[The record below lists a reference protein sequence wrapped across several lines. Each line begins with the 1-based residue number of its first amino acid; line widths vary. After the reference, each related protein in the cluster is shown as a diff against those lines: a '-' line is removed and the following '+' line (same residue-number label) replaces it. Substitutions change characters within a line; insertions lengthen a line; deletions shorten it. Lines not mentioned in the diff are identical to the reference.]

1 MAKKDYY
8 EVFGVDRGVSDG
20 DLKKAYRRIA
30 MKLHPDR
37 NPDDAAAEEQFKE
50 ANEAYEVLSDPE
62 KRQVYDQFG
71 HEGLD
76 PNSGAG
82 RGAGG
87 FGDIFGDVFGDI
99 FGGAF
104 GQIVDPMF
112 GQIFGQVFGQIFWG
126 QKTECAYSS
135 TGTEQH
141 SVQYYPDT
149 ENKLFTF
156 HYSTSQ
162 K

>member
-1 MAKKDYY
+1 
-8 EVFGVDRGVSDG
+8 
-20 DLKKAYRRIA
+20 

-37 NPDDAAAEEQFKE
+37 NPGCRGRGTIQRSE
-50 ANEAYEVLSDPE
+50 EAYEALSDPE
-62 KRQVYDQFG
+62 KRQVYDQYG

-99 FGGAF
+99 FGGGRGESGGRRGPIWYNLALSLEQAVHGDSVEIRIPVLDTCEIAAVPRGARNFCEHLSDCKMARVKF
-104 GQIVDPMF
+104 GYHR
-112 GQIFGQVFGQIFWG
+112 VFSLF
-126 QKTECAYSS
+126 S
-135 TGTEQH
+135 
-141 SVQYYPDT
+141 
-149 ENKLFTF
+149 KLVRVVEAEA
-156 HYSTSQ
+156 